1 MNKWNVGGDPL
12 VKDSVSVPM
21 TMLSQGHVCA
31 SLVRSSDVVGSE
43 EWKMLTGLPPPS
55 LYGETNALADAHTTR
70 LIRFWVVVCGVGF
83 GYLFGIGGNKRIGCW
98 LV

>member
-1 MNKWNVGGDPL
+1 MKKWNVGGDPS
-12 VKDSVSVPM
+12 VEDSVSFSM

-55 LYGETNALADAHTTR
+55 LRGKTNALVDAHTTH
-70 LIRFWVVVCGVGF
+70 LIRFWVVVLVLGVFFVMEGMN
-83 GYLFGIGGNKRIGCW
+83 I
-98 LV
+98 LVDGWCS